1 MIYLASPYAGED
13 EEKRFEDAQ
22 LACAILLKKGIK
34 VFSPIV
40 YGHPLAVKFGLPK
53 DCSFWRGFNDFFLL
67 SCEEL
72 WVLKLEGWQK
82 SEGVMHE
89 IHTANR
95 AEIDIRYITLK
106 ECVEL

>member
-1 MIYLASPYAGED
+1 MIYLASPYSGGD
-13 EEKRFEDAQ
+13 MEKRFEDTQ
-22 LACAILLKKGIK
+22 MACATLMKKGIK

-40 YGHPLAVKFGLPK
+40 YGHPMAVKFGLPK
-53 DCSFWRGFNDFFLL
+53 DVSFWKEFNDFFLL

-89 IHTANR
+89 IHVANK
-95 AEIDIRYITLK
+95 AEMEIRYLTLE
-106 ECVEL
+106 ECIEL